1 MIFMIFCDF
10 SLIIHDISLIIHD
23 FNDISLIIHDTS
35 LFYLHL
41 RHFRFYTYVT
51 SVLTPTSL
59 PVLHLHHVFTPT
71 SLPVLHLRHF
81 RFYTYVTSVFTPTS
95 LPVLYLH
102 HFFTPTSLPVWQL
115 RHFRFHN
122 YVTFLHLHS
131 NARFVKTFIF
141 LTLILVAWEIW
152 RHNLILHQILI
163 YSKKISKTHYSSQFC
178 KDFFKNCPKNPI
190 F

>member
-1 MIFMIFCDF
+1 MIFPVWHLRHFRF
-10 SLIIHDISLIIHD
+10 HNYVT
-23 FNDISLIIHDTS
+23 F
-35 LFYLHL
+35 LHL

-51 SVLTPTSL
+51 SG
-59 PVLHLHHVFTPT
+59 FTPT

-163 YSKKISKTHYSSQFC
+163 YSKKI
-178 KDFFKNCPKNPI
+178 KNALFVTILQRLFQKLPQKSNLLKHLS
-190 F
+190 FQ